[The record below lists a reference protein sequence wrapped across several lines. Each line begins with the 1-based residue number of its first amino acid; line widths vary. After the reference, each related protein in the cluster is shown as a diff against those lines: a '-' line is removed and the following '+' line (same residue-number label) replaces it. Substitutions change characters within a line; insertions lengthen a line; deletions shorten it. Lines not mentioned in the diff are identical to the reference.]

1 MSVNPGK
8 KILGKAQQKH
18 ALACWKVR
26 TLSSIKTA
34 ALRRGFVERLGMRNN
49 VKTKPRQ
56 YS

>member
-8 KILGKAQQKH
+8 KILGKAQQKQ